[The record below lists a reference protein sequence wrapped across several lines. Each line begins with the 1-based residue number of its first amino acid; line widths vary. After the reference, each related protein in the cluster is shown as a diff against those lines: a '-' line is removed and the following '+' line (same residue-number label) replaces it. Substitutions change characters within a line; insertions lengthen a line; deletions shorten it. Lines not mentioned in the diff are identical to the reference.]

1 MVKKEYDSIGIR
13 FDKDTQKLKYS
24 GFFAKVIR
32 LLGYKRKTD
41 EFRRAPE
48 MVRHQTVSF
57 GSQTP
62 PPDYSNLCSFRENR
76 FWPFYRAT

>member
-13 FDKDTQKLKYS
+13 YDKDTQKFKYS

-41 EFRRAPE
+41 EFRRVLG
-48 MVRHQTVSF
+48 MVRHQTVSL
-57 GSQTP
+57 GSQTLP
-62 PPDYSNLCSFRENR
+62 PVCSNSCSFRENR
-76 FWPFYRAT
+76 FWPSYRAT

>member
-13 FDKDTQKLKYS
+13 YDKDTQKFKYS

-41 EFRRAPE
+41 EFRRVPG
-48 MVRHQTVSF
+48 MVRHQTVSL
-57 GSQTP
+57 GSQTLP
-62 PPDYSNLCSFRENR
+62 PVCSNSCSFRENR

>member
-1 MVKKEYDSIGIR
+1 MVEKECNSIGIR
-13 FDKDTQKLKYS
+13 FDKDTQKFKYS

-41 EFRRAPE
+41 EFRIVPG
-48 MVRHQTVSF
+48 MVRHQTVSLGF
-57 GSQTP
+57 QTL